1 MTRRD
6 GSLHFRAVRGAV
18 LADAVVQAGQERRFG
33 SPLPFGREASRLG
46 PATEL
51 ESAAPRSS
59 QQVLRPVLRPVLQ
72 QALPPVLPPVLPPAL
87 PPIR

>member
-33 SPLPFGREASRLG
+33 SPLPFAREASRLG

-51 ESAAPRSS
+51 ESAAARSS
-59 QQVLRPVLRPVLQ
+59 QQVLQPVLRPVPQPELQ
-72 QALPPVLPPVLPPAL
+72 QALPPV